1 MSACRHRGRPTL
13 ATPARPGSDDR
24 ERGHFRPHEPRHG
37 RGLPTA
43 DRRGRRLARAPPRT
57 ERPAFPLQPARLIER
72 AVRVKRPIERAIPV
86 RSRPIERAVRV
97 RPARPIERAVGVER
111 AWPIG
116 RAVATPERAAVGA
129 IQVPAGTLRLQAPS
143 FGAEPVPIRGRA
155 PPVVYIGVRAN
166 VSAGPVR
173 PESITLERRGWPVVP
188 PWFKA
193 RPLGPQCV
201 AHARHCSRICAV
213 IAPSGRLARPVQSV
227 VVCLLGATVQLTLSL
242 MPPLRA
248 GNEAGCAGPAAMIR
262 PVIAGVTAPISD
274 CALPCSII

>member
-1 MSACRHRGRPTL
+1 MTGNGAISVPTSPGTVAACPLRIAAVAGSLGHL
-13 ATPARPGSDDR
+13 PG
-24 ERGHFRPHEPRHG
+24 
-37 RGLPTA
+37 
-43 DRRGRRLARAPPRT
+43 T
-57 ERPAFPLQPARLIER
+57 ERPASPLQPARLIER
-72 AVRVKRPIERAIPV
+72 AVRVKPA
-86 RSRPIERAVRV
+86 RPIERAVRV

-173 PESITLERRGWPVVP
+173 PESITLERRGGPVVP

-213 IAPSGRLARPVQSV
+213 IAPPGRLARPVQSV

-248 GNEAGCAGPAAMIR
+248 GNDAGRAGPAAMIR